1 MIKKSYILILQ
12 QIQIHRHEVP
22 RKALH
27 VSIGFLVLHLYR
39 RGVQPSAITPI
50 LGYALI
56 PIATAD
62 VLRFVSPSFNWFYI
76 RILGALMRESEYF
89 GWNGVIWYL
98 VGTWTVL
105 TVFPKDIATLSVL
118 LLSWCDTAAST
129 FGRLYGRYTPRIR
142 KNKSLAGSLAA
153 MMVGAVSA
161 AVFYGRVVPNTPLW
175 NNDPV
180 PALSY
185 WGKLGITGIG
195 EISGGWSLGVVSVVT
210 GFIGAASEVID
221 VLGLDD
227 NAVIPIVSAVGI
239 WGFLKLFGLE

>member
-1 MIKKSYILILQ
+1 
-12 QIQIHRHEVP
+12 
-22 RKALH
+22 LH

-39 RGVQPSAITPI
+39 TGVQPSAITPI

-56 PIATAD
+56 PIASAD
-62 VLRFVSPSFNWFYI
+62 ILRFISPSFNWFYI
-76 RILGALMRESEYF
+76 RVLGALMRETEYS

-153 MMVGAVSA
+153 MMVGAASA
-161 AVFYGRVVPNTPLW
+161 AVFYGVVVPATPLW
-175 NNDPV
+175 EDDPI
-180 PALSY
+180 PALSFFN
-185 WGKLGITGIG
+185 KLGISGLG
-195 EISGGWSLGVVSVVT
+195 YISGGLALGVMSVVT

-221 VLGLDD
+221 VWGLDD

-239 WGFLKLFGLE
+239 YGFFKCFGLQ